1 MKLAEREDTLEAANK
16 TAADKVKDVEE
27 IKTTTAKVLV
37 RLQAMAVKEGEKR
50 IMEPTQRN
58 QSIQSSGPK

>member
-16 TAADKVKDVEE
+16 TAADKVKAVEE

-50 IMEPTQRN
+50 IMKPT
-58 QSIQSSGPK
+58 